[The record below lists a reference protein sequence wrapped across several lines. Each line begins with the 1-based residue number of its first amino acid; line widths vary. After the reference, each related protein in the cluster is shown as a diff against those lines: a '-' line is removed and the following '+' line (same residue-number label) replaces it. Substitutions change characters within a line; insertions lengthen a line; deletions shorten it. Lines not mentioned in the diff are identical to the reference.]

1 MRRCHVQHLGR
12 RVWCGYHPSS
22 RIQRP
27 WLRPWPSLQ
36 CGSPPCRHEPLKFRY
51 CEKATK
57 FEKNLVPFLEITYL
71 VASKQNGQFKFLAF
85 VAFSE
90 YLTFRILIMDLWM
103 MKSSAL
109 GGPALN
115 LFPMWVRVSSWTPVT
130 PILRGSL
137 PSKNPDHGLSSQYL
151 WYVVFMVA
159 ALTQEKIKF
168 SSSFED
174 FNQNMFRAIWTSMIS
189 FWQV

>member
-1 MRRCHVQHLGR
+1 M
-12 RVWCGYHPSS
+12 
-22 RIQRP
+22 
-27 WLRPWPSLQ
+27 
-36 CGSPPCRHEPLKFRY
+36 
-51 CEKATK
+51 
-57 FEKNLVPFLEITYL
+57 IT
-71 VASKQNGQFKFLAF
+71 
-85 VAFSE
+85 FSE
-90 YLTFRILIMDLWM
+90 LYLKLSESELTEFKVVTKAQRRKIALRMKKM

-168 SSSFED
+168 SLSFKD
-174 FNQNMFRAIWTSMIS
+174 FNQNMF
-189 FWQV
+189 